1 MNSSDHQVELFH
13 SRDFCSKFANVMKID
28 FLAGEK
34 FNSNF
39 ISREILSGAPKNHI
53 VHSPSYFLRGQN
65 RIFFCLFRLGKI
77 ELKKEFKKRVR
88 MMRISQSNI
97 SHFEVSLP
105 ITIQD
110 VHMMAIKSML
120 CGRKVA
126 SVTFLQRTELYC
138 IVTIGHFQIVFT
150 CSIKPKENLKILRR
164 QNVFRQFCSYLNLR
178 IAFATKNFTME
189 RIFICLI

>member
-28 FLAGEK
+28 FLAGE
-34 FNSNF
+34 NLIP
-39 ISREILSGAPKNHI
+39 ISFLERFCLVPPKI
-53 VHSPSYFLRGQN
+53 ISYTHHPIFAWAKQD
-65 RIFFCLFRLGKI
+65 FFCLFRVGKI

-105 ITIQD
+105 TAIQD

-150 CSIKPKENLKILRR
+150 CSIKPKKYFKISRR
-164 QNVFRQFCSYLNLR
+164 WIVS
-178 IAFATKNFTME
+178 
-189 RIFICLI
+189 